1 MRRLLFL
8 LAALLFLSTAGVSH
22 AQVAVIAHQDVSVD
36 AANAE
41 TLKDIYLLE
50 QNKWDDGSEI
60 VRFDLN
66 SEGSTKTAFYD
77 HVGQSVS
84 DVKKVWL
91 RKKLSGE
98 AQPPEK
104 VSSDQMID
112 KVSSTS
118 AAIGYVPADAVTDA
132 VKVIATIE

>member
-1 MRRLLFL
+1 M
-8 LAALLFLSTAGVSH
+8 LSH
-22 AQVAVIAHQDVSVD
+22 DPVAVITRQDGSVD
-36 AANAE
+36 GPNAV
-41 TLKDIYLLE
+41 TLKDGYLVD
-50 QNKWDDGSEI
+50 QNPLDDGSEN
-60 VRFDLN
+60 VRLDLN

-77 HVGQSVS
+77 HIGQSVS